1 MERRI
6 MADMLELSN
15 QYRVVGANCR
25 KKLFELEGLLHGN
38 NCDHNEYELK
48 REITMLTAMCRDCI
62 ATSNYLKAYFERREH
77 LERLRKQEAGI

>member
-1 MERRI
+1 
-6 MADMLELSN
+6 MADMLELSA
-15 QYRVVGANCR
+15 QYRAVGISCR
-25 KKLFELEGLLHGN
+25 KKLVELEKLLHDSDCN
-38 NCDHNEYELK
+38 HNEYELK